1 MRRGGRGRRTRPRR
15 RGDPLGA
22 EDIAILWYART
33 IATDTLAATAERVR
47 GARVHQLE
55 TFSPLHD
62 EHLRRRLPHC
72 GMRRDNEALVR
83 ETAELETV
91 EAQLGILLE
100 RGMQAVALLTG
111 EYGPSRRPWAMR
123 YVNSA
128 LKATERLG
136 STTCW

>member
-1 MRRGGRGRRTRPRR
+1 M
-15 RGDPLGA
+15 
-22 EDIAILWYART
+22 
-33 IATDTLAATAERVR
+33 
-47 GARVHQLE
+47 
-55 TFSPLHD
+55 
-62 EHLRRRLPHC
+62 C

-111 EYGPSRRPWAMR
+111 EYGAVPPAVGDAVRELGAQARPSA
-123 YVNSA
+123 S
-128 LKATERLG
+128 G